1 MKNASKTIPKQC
13 PTLAWLARQSDPF
26 QTPDQLLARLRL
38 ATSESKFL
46 EWKITPP
53 IGPAVS
59 LKTKYRVVKA
69 IVSFANTEGGFV
81 VFGIGQ
87 KGEWIG
93 FARPDLQQTDAAALA
108 ELINGCISPE
118 ITGLNYAELQHD
130 GRLFPVLHVPP
141 SSLLPHVTTKDIQER
156 LADGQHVFHLNKY
169 AVYCRYTAKSDL
181 ATPAQFARIIACR
194 TDFLKAEMLRRVK
207 EVEVPVFKATSK
219 VRSSSP
225 TIMRVSHASKDPNLP
240 AFRITR
246 NPTEAAGLLV
256 QEELSEGIFEEI
268 NNVLDANKLLAKNR
282 PDFVLGQEIYYR
294 VYAERHHVEASPTTC
309 NLLARAAAVRFYAPA
324 LHWFLRLGPGEVVRL
339 MREVLCKEKSTQ
351 NRLVCRLAILIGPK
365 VTSWLKNHFDRQW
378 AKHPQPAQHY
388 FSFKRMLARCGKT
401 DPRLV
406 ALELRETSVIEI
418 STESKNIPAA
428 ELLKSSQQSGSFLS
442 KACLA
447 VFNGD
452 KEQCGTCRLL
462 DIMTY
467 GADFPKMDEDVH
479 SALLK
484 RTEDSP
490 VGTDRSP
497 GPRPL

>member
-1 MKNASKTIPKQC
+1 MKSAPKTDPNQS
-13 PTLAWLARQSDPF
+13 PTLAWFARQSDPL
-26 QTPDQLLARLRL
+26 QTLTLLLARLRSE
-38 ATSESKFL
+38 TSESKFL
-46 EWKITPP
+46 EWKQTPP
-53 IGPAVS
+53 IGPTVS

-69 IVSFANTEGGFV
+69 IISFANTDGGFV
-81 VFGIGQ
+81 VFGVSP

-118 ITGLNYAELQHD
+118 ITGLNYAELQHEN
-130 GRLFPVLHVPP
+130 RLYPVLHGPP
-141 SSLLPHVTTKDIQER
+141 SPQLPHVTTKDIQER
-156 LADGQHVFHLNKY
+156 LPDGQHVFHLNRY
-169 AVYCRYTAKSDL
+169 SVYCRYTAKSDL

-207 EVEVPVFKATSK
+207 EVEVPVFKKTTKA
-219 VRSSSP
+219 RSGSP
-225 TIMRVSHASKDPNLP
+225 TIMRVSHSSEDPSLP

-246 NPTEAAGLLV
+246 NPAEAAGLLV

-268 NNVLDANKLLAKNR
+268 NNVLDANQLLAKNR

-294 VYAERHHVEASPTTC
+294 VYAERHHVQASPTTS

-324 LHWFLRLGPGEVVRL
+324 LHWFLQLGPEAVVRL
-339 MREVLCKEKSTQ
+339 MREVLHKEKSTH
-351 NRLVCRLAILIGPK
+351 NRLGCRLTILIGPI

-378 AKHPQPAQHY
+378 ARHPQPAQHY
-388 FSFKRMLARCGKT
+388 FTFKRMLGSYGKT

-418 STESKNIPAA
+418 STESKSIPAA

-442 KACLA
+442 KACFV
-447 VFNGD
+447 VFNGG

-467 GADFPKMDEDVH
+467 GADFPKMDEHVY
-479 SALLK
+479 SALQK
-484 RTEDSP
+484 ET
-490 VGTDRSP
+490 
-497 GPRPL
+497 